1 MPFLYVILY
10 FVPTN
15 DVCGHSKQSTTGN
28 IKRNRPLLSL
38 TVLSKL
44 SQGDTNKP
52 SHMNQGQCGLRYR
65 ESAQRQ
71 RALVE
76 GRL

>member
-1 MPFLYVILY
+1 MTFLYVILY

-15 DVCGHSKQSTTGN
+15 DVYGHSEQSTTGN
-28 IKRNRPLLSL
+28 VKRNRTLLSL

-52 SHMNQGQCGLRYR
+52 SHMDQGQCGLRYR
-65 ESAQRQ
+65 EPAQRQ
-71 RALVE
+71 RALME
-76 GRL
+76 GGL